1 MSFHLYRINELYS
14 NSDGSI
20 QFIEMSVGDFN
31 AESFWINQSISVTQG
46 SATNTFSFP
55 ANLANT
61 STANTTVLIATQG
74 FANLGVATPDFIIPA
89 GFLFTNGSATVN
101 FADVDTVTYNALPLD
116 GTNSIDRNG
125 AIAVNSPKNFAG
137 ETGTVQGN
145 LIAGTDGTDQGNLM
159 VGTDGADTLTGTAG
173 NDFLNGLGGDD
184 SLDGGAGADTA
195 VYSGSSSAFGIN
207 ATASGFSVSGPEGND
222 TLVNM
227 ERFDFQ
233 DKNLAFDLAQG
244 QAAGNTVRLIGA
256 AFDTQ
261 NITPEFVTIGLQ
273 LFDGGRSM
281 LEVSQLAIDTPLFAS
296 LAGSSSNADF
306 VNLVYQNVV
315 GAPPSAEERDF
326 YVGLLQ
332 GNGGSMAQA
341 ELLVLAADSAMNE
354 TNINLVGLSQNGVE
368 YTG

>member
-31 AESFWINQSISVTQG
+31 AESFWNNQSISVTQG

-55 ANLANT
+55 ADLPNT
-61 STANTTVLIATQG
+61 STANTSVLIATQG
-74 FANLGVATPDFIIPA
+74 FANLGVATPDFIIPD

-101 FADVDTVTYNALPLD
+101 FADVDAVTYNALPLD
-116 GTNSIDRNG
+116 GTNSIDRDG

-137 ETGTVQGN
+137 EAGTIAGEAGTVQSN
-145 LIAGTDGTDQGNLM
+145 SM
-159 VGTDGADTLTGTAG
+159 VGTDGADTLTGTDG

-195 VYSGSSSAFGIN
+195 VYSGNSSAFDIT

-261 NITPEFVTIGLQ
+261 NITPEFVATGLQ
-273 LFDGGRSM
+273 LFDSGRSM
-281 LEVSQLAIDTPLFAS
+281 LEVSQLAIDTPQFAS

-332 GNGGSMAQA
+332 GDGGTMTQA
-341 ELLVLAADSAMNE
+341 ELLVLAANSAVNE
-354 TNINLVGLSQNGVE
+354 TNINLVGLSQSGVE
-368 YTG
+368 YAG